1 MESKRV
7 FPLFR
12 HFVLVFF
19 DQKHPSSTN
28 CSRPYLRIA
37 PCTTRKFYP
46 TWASIWDEILFHLTR
61 SIANSDVFHFS
72 PSKPSLQNDLCFV
85 FQVFF
90 SPQPNSGNCTLLV
103 LLVFFHQLC
112 FCFGAFW
119 GRKSRKLPRN
129 IELSK
134 KSLWALNRCH
144 VWTVFLNFTCDSIQ
158 DGFLW
163 VSYRSSRG
171 P

>member
-7 FPLFR
+7 FSLVQTFR
-12 HFVLVFF
+12 FSLLWS
-19 DQKHPSSTN
+19 KNTN

-72 PSKPSLQNDLCFV
+72 PSKLSLQKWFMLCF
-85 FQVFF
+85 FRYF
-90 SPQPNSGNCTLLV
+90 SPPNQTVENCTLLV
-103 LLVFFHQLC
+103 LLVFFSSALL
-112 FCFGAFW
+112 FVLVPFW

-134 KSLWALNRCH
+134 KSLWALKPVPR
-144 VWTVFLNFTCDSIQ
+144 LNPLPQLHLRLDSRWI
-158 DGFLW
+158 LW
-163 VSYRSSRG
+163 VSHRSSRG